1 MQTFKKRHGVTVNLY
16 LDGSGYDSCLDLTCE
31 NSGTAN
37 KCKYALGEISPMPEG
52 MPCCFREDG
61 RCRLLVAQ
69 LDALKKA
76 KSAIIAEIKEI
87 ESQIEE

>member
-31 NSGTAN
+31 NSETAN
-37 KCKYALGEISPMPEG
+37 KCKFALGEMSPMPDG
-52 MPCCFREDG
+52 MPCCFREGG
-61 RCRLLVAQ
+61 RCRRLVAQ

-76 KSAIIAEIKEI
+76 KTAIAAEIK
-87 ESQIEE
+87 QIEEQMEE